1 MTNSSQILTI
11 ILYIMLISSFFLL
24 CISVIIFLLLFVLA
38 FIYINMKVKK
48 KQQEEEE
55 KIKSGEQQPQVE
67 KGKTKTFT
75 VASVFDFMEFD
86 KVEDNMIVQKN
97 GNRYVMVIECQGI
110 NYDLMSQAE
119 KVSVEEGFIQFLNT
133 LSYPV
138 QIYTQTRK
146 INLEDSLNTYKTE
159 VAQIEQEYS
168 REKMRYQKVMSSP
181 DATDEQRKK
190 ALYDFTKQ
198 KNLYEYGKDII
209 YNTEKMSLNKNI
221 LNKKYYVVI
230 PYYVEE
236 QGNYDKNEIREQ
248 AFSELYTKAQ
258 SIIRTLSVSSV
269 IGRVLSSTE
278 LVDLLYMAYNRE
290 DAESYGVDKAL
301 KAGYNELYSTAPDY
315 MDKKLKILD
324 AQIAR
329 DAMNLANTKVIEA
342 QTEKQ
347 KEYARK
353 VETKDDIIND
363 LAQLIIQENEAM
375 LGKDVAE
382 KAKEKVRREK
392 KSDVQEKET
401 TNARVSSKE

>member
-11 ILYIMLISSFFLL
+11 ILYIMLIIMF
-24 CISVIIFLLLFVLA
+24 VLLFVLA

-181 DATDEQRKK
+181 DATDEQRRK

-315 MDKKLKILD
+315 MDKKLKMLD

>member
-11 ILYIMLISSFFLL
+11 ILYIMLIIMF
-24 CISVIIFLLLFVLA
+24 VLLFVLA

-67 KGKTKTFT
+67 KVKTKTFT

-315 MDKKLKILD
+315 MDKKLKMLD

>member
-11 ILYIMLISSFFLL
+11 ILYIMLIIMF
-24 CISVIIFLLLFVLA
+24 VLLFILA

-315 MDKKLKILD
+315 MDKKLKMLD

-401 TNARVSSKE
+401 INARVSSKE

>member
-11 ILYIMLISSFFLL
+11 ILYIMLIIMF
-24 CISVIIFLLLFVLA
+24 VLLFVLA

-133 LSYPV
+133 LSYPG

-315 MDKKLKILD
+315 MDKKLKMLD

-401 TNARVSSKE
+401 TNSRVSSKE